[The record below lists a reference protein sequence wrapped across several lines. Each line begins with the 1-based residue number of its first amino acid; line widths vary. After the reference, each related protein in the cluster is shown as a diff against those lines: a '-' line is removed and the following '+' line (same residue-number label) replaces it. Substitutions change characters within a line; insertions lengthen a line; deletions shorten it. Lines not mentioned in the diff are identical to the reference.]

1 MLHITSQEVASFAS
15 DLEKLLAEDPYV
27 RVIRVVQQ
35 NTTLADGK
43 VSCELI
49 SFYLF
54 CFISVSF
61 HFSLRSCFSVS
72 LFVFVSCFLSFFLF
86 KCST

>member
-1 MLHITSQEVASFAS
+1 VLHITSQEVASFAS

-49 SFYLF
+49 SFISRCFSRFLF
-54 CFISVSF
+54 VSF
-61 HFSLRSCFSVS
+61 LFFRFSFRFFS
-72 LFVFVSCFLSFFLF
+72 F